1 MSVQG
6 VVAAVVVVA
15 LVVVV
20 VVVAVVVVVVVVV
33 VVIIIIGGLNLT
45 AAKCFNCHQRAN
57 RVFFSLSMRDE
68 QTAEL
73 RQSSRVD

>member
-20 VVVAVVVVVVVVV
+20 VVVAVVVVF
-33 VVIIIIGGLNLT
+33 IIIIGGLNLT

-68 QTAEL
+68 QTAEW

>member
-20 VVVAVVVVVVVVV
+20 VVVAVVVVF
-33 VVIIIIGGLNLT
+33 IIIIGGLNLT

-68 QTAEL
+68 QTAQW

>member
-6 VVAAVVVVA
+6 VVVDVVVVVAGVAVVVAAVVVVA
-15 LVVVV
+15 VVVV
-20 VVVAVVVVVVVVV
+20 F
-33 VVIIIIGGLNLT
+33 IIIIGGLNLT

-68 QTAEL
+68 QTAQW